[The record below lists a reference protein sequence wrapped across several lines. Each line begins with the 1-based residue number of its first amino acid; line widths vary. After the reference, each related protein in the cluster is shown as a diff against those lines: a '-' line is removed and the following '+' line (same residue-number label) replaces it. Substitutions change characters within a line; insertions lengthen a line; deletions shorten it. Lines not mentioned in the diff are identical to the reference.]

1 MHAWA
6 ALKPADI
13 VQAAR
18 ALRELVAGAKADD
31 EARESRPAEA
41 PAVDKAPAG
50 GSAPAE

>member
-13 VQAAR
+13 VSAAQS
-18 ALRELVAGAKADD
+18 LLNMFAGVEPSGDANDAPPGEATPSDD
-31 EARESRPAEA
+31 
-41 PAVDKAPAG
+41 VPAG

>member
-13 VQAAR
+13 VSAAR
-18 ALRELVAGAKADD
+18 AFRDIAAGAKPGDD
-31 EARESRPAEA
+31 ANDAPPGEATPSDD
-41 PAVDKAPAG
+41 VPAG

>member
-13 VQAAR
+13 VSAAR
-18 ALRELVAGAKADD
+18 AFREMVAGAKPSDD
-31 EARESRPAEA
+31 ASDAPSGEATPSDDGR
-41 PAVDKAPAG
+41 AG

>member
-13 VQAAR
+13 VSAAQ
-18 ALRELVAGAKADD
+18 ALRSMFAGTRPVD
-31 EARESRPAEA
+31 ETQDAHPAEA
-41 PAVDKAPAG
+41 PTADDARAG

>member
-13 VQAAR
+13 VSAAR
-18 ALRELVAGAKADD
+18 ALRDMVAGAKPGDANDAPSGEAAPTDD
-31 EARESRPAEA
+31 
-41 PAVDKAPAG
+41 VPAG

>member
-13 VQAAR
+13 VQAAQ
-18 ALRELVAGAKADD
+18 ALRDMIRGEGLAH
-31 EARESRPAEA
+31 EAQDTRPVEEA
-41 PAVDKAPAG
+41 ASNDVRAG

>member
-13 VQAAR
+13 VSATR
-18 ALRELVAGAKADD
+18 ALRDMVAGVEPSGDANDAPPGEATPSDD
-31 EARESRPAEA
+31 
-41 PAVDKAPAG
+41 VPAG